1 MSKTSFHSRVAG
13 FLVALSM
20 CGVIAGCA
28 PRGESRTVDQIL
40 SDARAAYQD
49 TATKA
54 SANDAA
60 SLKNLS
66 ASLDRLAGIGGGGD
80 AKAVSSEIAQTLTG
94 LSTKAGYTVR
104 PAMAELVSQYRS
116 VSEDAQ
122 GSASLGAPHLK
133 LLVAR
138 TYSLIASELK
148 TTGFKVS

>member
-1 MSKTSFHSRVAG
+1 MSKTSFHRRVAG
-13 FLVALSM
+13 WFAVLSVF
-20 CGVIAGCA
+20 GVISGCA
-28 PRGESRTVDQIL
+28 PRGESHTVDQIL
-40 SDARAAYQD
+40 SDARSAYQD
-49 TATKA
+49 SASKA
-54 SANDAA
+54 AADDTA

-80 AKAVSSEIAQTLTG
+80 AKAVSGEIAQTLTG

-116 VSEDAQ
+116 VSENAQ
-122 GSASLGAPHLK
+122 AGASIGAPHLK

-148 TTGFKVS
+148 TTGFRVS